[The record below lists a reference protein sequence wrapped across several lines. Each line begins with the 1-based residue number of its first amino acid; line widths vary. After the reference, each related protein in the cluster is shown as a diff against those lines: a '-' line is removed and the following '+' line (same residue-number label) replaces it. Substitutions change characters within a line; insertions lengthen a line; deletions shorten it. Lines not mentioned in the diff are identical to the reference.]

1 MKREWFADKAWC
13 DHCHKPFV
21 KENSTLLRHLQRHNK
36 KELHDGVA
44 HEETSTDLAH
54 NETEIKKRGAFRMP
68 GRSKVTEVIDETH
81 AIMLVKLKAL
91 LQQSF
96 SVSLTTDAAKMPTGD
111 YYVAVTCHWISMDWC
126 LMPKPP
132 QSWGLLNMK
141 WADLPTPVSSM
152 HEFVLRDMNR
162 HWDVVAVG
170 AVLTAAVLPQSKHRR
185 FEDCDFLDADEEL
198 DLNSASAAQA
208 NESNDLRRE
217 VKDEFDAWLS
227 VPETRLVNTTSPIDP
242 LAKWKLLDS
251 RFPRISKLA
260 RNYFAIPASSAPSER
275 VFSRAKLIQQ
285 RQRWNLLSD
294 WKRA

>member
-1 MKREWFADKAWC
+1 
-13 DHCHKPFV
+13 
-21 KENSTLLRHLQRHNK
+21 
-36 KELHDGVA
+36 
-44 HEETSTDLAH
+44 
-54 NETEIKKRGAFRMP
+54 MP

-126 LMPKPP
+126 LMSAVLGLFIKNYIDPAKPKNAPVP
-132 QSWGLLNMK
+132 TNSTS
-141 WADLPTPVSSM
+141 DLVSTFRKLVNKIHASPLM
-152 HEFVLRDMNR
+152 TENLRAAQIDGPAAELIT
-162 HWDVVAVG
+162 DGGVAVG